1 MNSLNRFIYI
11 FIAVLGVGHIGV
23 FADSVHEKPE
33 QFYGQLRHILHGL
46 DGNSPVLLQLDADI
60 AESSANVLYA
70 QAEKGL
76 KFGLNISNQS
86 IHQDNPDEDYHHHF
100 RTFSQVYLR
109 KPIFHWGALVAQEKI
124 ALENEVSTQ
133 EFFKFR
139 KRSLIG
145 ECRSQFL
152 QLILDHYRLGLTKK
166 YIDLAQKN
174 TANIQKKLNLDLETQ
189 LNLDQVLSYEI
200 NKKIE
205 LSEQLVQLERKKA
218 EFASLTGYSEN
229 LTLEMNEGY
238 WSFSLDH
245 NFTSNYPI
253 LIATADSSEIRHLR
267 HLIRNEENRKIIA
280 DSQLKPK
287 LNFLSTFYQD
297 QIDVLGSQENLQRNN
312 FLVGIEA
319 NWAIWDS
326 YKSKAQRKA
335 ATARQEKYEHLLE
348 QRKNEFFIQVN
359 AIADELSSLSDRI
372 SLSRR
377 MISIEKRRVA
387 KSKMEYDLG
396 KVNYSTYFSHL
407 LALDTSYVSNLGLI
421 NKYLRL
427 VDLYDQYINSVD
439 YIEANLE

>member
-1 MNSLNRFIYI
+1 MQPLSLFNRT
-11 FIAVLGVGHIGV
+11 FIAVLVLDHIGV

-33 QFYGQLRHILHGL
+33 QFYGQLRHILDQL
-46 DGNSPVLLQLDADI
+46 DGKSPVLLQLEADI

-70 QAEKGL
+70 RAEKGF
-76 KFGLNISNQS
+76 KFGLNISSQS
-86 IHQDNPDEDYHHHF
+86 IHQDNTDEDYYHQY
-100 RTFSQVYLR
+100 RTLSQVYFR
-109 KPIFHWGALVAQEKI
+109 KPIYHWGALEAQEKI
-124 ALENEVSTQ
+124 ALENEVSKQ
-133 EFFKFR
+133 EFFNSR

-152 QLILDHYRLGLTKK
+152 QLILDHYRLELTKK

-174 TANIQKKLNLDLETQ
+174 TANIKKKLNLDIETQ
-189 LNLDQVLSYEI
+189 LNLDQAHSYEI
-200 NKKIE
+200 KKKIE
-205 LSEQLVQLERKKA
+205 LSEQLVHLERKKA
-218 EFASLTGYSEN
+218 EFASLSGYTEHLN
-229 LTLEMNEGY
+229 LEMNKSY
-238 WSFSLDH
+238 FSFSLDH
-245 NFTSNYPI
+245 NFTMDYPI
-253 LIATADSSEIRHLR
+253 LIAAADSSEIRHLR

-287 LNFLSTFYQD
+287 LNLLSTFYQD

-335 ATARQEKYEHLLE
+335 ATSRQQKYEHLLE

-359 AIADELSSLSDRI
+359 AIADELSSLNDRI

-396 KVNYSTYFSHL
+396 KVNYSTYLSHL
-407 LALDTSYVSNLGLI
+407 LALDESYVSNLGLV

-427 VDLYDQYINSVD
+427 VDLHDQYINSVD
-439 YIEANLE
+439 YIGANSE